1 MCIGLHLDI
10 PYSVECMLSFKKH
23 ESSPFQQLQDIRVR
37 LVSTVLP
44 SSPLLID

>member
-10 PYSVECMLSFKKH
+10 PYSVECMLILQH